1 MDEQKVC
8 IYCNQHLYKLNDGMV
23 KCSHCKKKYSPARV
37 QKVLTLIDA
46 FSQDKSALA
55 ISKELHIS
63 YVSVQH
69 YYEQFRHLCA
79 KLCED
84 EYEHIRSKQ
93 CSYEEYFYLE
103 RSKRKLDKA
112 VFDARN
118 FLTFDYEGHIYNIV
132 MPSLYKYKQQF
143 LADNLEDVYSREFAS
158 FKRNSRIIKVS
169 RLQNKIERFWS
180 FLEISILHYK
190 GVSYEAFPFFLKE
203 IEFKFNHTEQE
214 SSHLLRQ
221 HYYRGEE
228 NE

>member
-63 YVSVQH
+63 YVSVQQ

-214 SSHLLRQ
+214 NSHLLRQ